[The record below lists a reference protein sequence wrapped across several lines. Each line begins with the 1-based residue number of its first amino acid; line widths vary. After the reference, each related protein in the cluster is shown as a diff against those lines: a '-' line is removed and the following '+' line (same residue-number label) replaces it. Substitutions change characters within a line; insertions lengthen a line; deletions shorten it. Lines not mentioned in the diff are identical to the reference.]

1 MFHLKAG
8 IKLIRDELSV
18 IRVKLAVADH
28 LPTDV
33 NIATIK
39 NIIVDRAALISIT
52 RKRRIDESVT
62 FE

>member
-8 IKLIRDELSV
+8 IKLIRDESSV

-33 NIATIK
+33 IVATIK

-52 RKRRIDESVT
+52 RK
-62 FE
+62 

>member
-33 NIATIK
+33 IVVTIK

-52 RKRRIDESVT
+52 RKR
-62 FE
+62 